1 MYFQFISATFF
12 MIGCLVAGF
21 LGGSLCG
28 FLVDLVSFA
37 AVSDLGFRNGEEE
50 KSIINLCY

>member
-1 MYFQFISATFF
+1 

-37 AVSDLGFRNGEEE
+37 AVSDLGFRNGEEG
-50 KSIINLCY
+50 KSIINL